1 MLYPDQQAF
10 FEKLALSL
18 PPQPAIKIGPAPM
31 PSAEHK
37 QGLRVVRKAVPAQE
51 AEHGATKHG
60 VRQMIAQRSKL
71 DKVRVRKPLF
81 HGISQD
87 YLTKAAPQHFACE
100 AEVFLRDK

>member
-1 MLYPDQQAF
+1 MLYPDRRAF

-37 QGLRVVRKAVPAQE
+37 QGLRVVRKAVLAQE

-71 DKVRVRKPLF
+71 DKGSRSRAVVPRDQPGLFDKGSASAFRVRS
-81 HGISQD
+81 GS
-87 YLTKAAPQHFACE
+87 
-100 AEVFLRDK
+100 VFER